1 MVGTVC
7 LSVVFPE
14 DALTLIIVLLGRSW
28 GGSRIIRYTKDG
40 EMDLEV
46 FFPTA
51 LNVTACTFGGKW
63 ALSRT
68 MPDGH

>member
-7 LSVVFPE
+7 PSTSFPE
-14 DALTLIIVLLGRSW
+14 DPHADYRLLGDLSW
-28 GGSRIIRYTKDG
+28 GGSRIIRYTRDG

-51 LNVTACTFGGKW
+51 LNITACTFGGKRDQ
-63 ALSRT
+63 LLYCR
-68 MPDGH
+68 